1 MMGEKAYLPDHQ
13 SYITNLLT
21 LQEILGRL
29 RYRCERAESHGR
41 WVHHALGV
49 NYGGDDDHVCDLV
62 TPLITC
68 AEANYAEILHGLD
81 WSCGSCRKIQNNF
94 DTECCGTSAKEQ
106 LKGHLFALAS
116 LAMEDKTGPRA
127 TDKSDL
133 VSMRELVDVFL
144 KPHGREGKGMTP
156 EGWKE
161 PPAETANCGCEE
173 GGSAAPGDISL
184 LAADLNSAK
193 ILDLSSLAER
203 VNDKDYVDSL
213 LGKDTEPDHKL
224 KHDQWKRGDYC
235 IWWLDSDANIEEQEN
250 PFISSDYNT
259 YPGKALVTKW
269 GQNSKLNPVTLSQFP
284 RWGLEGVLEIVDP
297 NLTIPSYDTNQSK
310 EGVLITLIL
319 YAHFVLDNKY
329 EDQFR
334 SYHPALKEVGI
345 AQLARRLG
353 WLRTQA
359 AKNTLANLDPPCSY
373 KQDFLCQSEAY
384 DRQGFHA
391 FKVRQNELR
400 KEHGELKQAAT
411 PTNIIRLGADRYGR
425 KLIRVG
431 TQDLLNLVKEQH
443 ELGPFACKKD
453 RAKLIQNFMERFKPD
468 ACGLIPDN
476 ASNAPTV
483 TSDDG
488 SLKRKRT
495 SSQCSKTSISTI
507 SSTSSGD
514 VQYLKRTPP
523 KGQNHKVPTY
533 KGNGPKRG
541 GGKSST
547 TTSSKPR
554 PLPLR
559 AGFWRCINRAC
570 MLENPDHHWFCRGCY
585 TKVDQNDTRT
595 PSFTS
600 TPRPTDSRKDSRGG
614 KGGPFKGR
622 NKK

>member
-1 MMGEKAYLPDHQ
+1 MCFK
-13 SYITNLLT
+13 
-21 LQEILGRL
+21 
-29 RYRCERAESHGR
+29 CERAGSQGLD
-41 WVHHALGV
+41 VHYVLGI
-49 NYGGDDDHVCDLV
+49 NCGGDDGHVCDLV
-62 TPLITC
+62 TPIT
-68 AEANYAEILHGLD
+68 EYSDERYAQIMNGMD
-81 WSCGSCRKIQNNF
+81 WSCGSCLKVQTDN
-94 DTECCGTSAKEQ
+94 DAECCGSSARNQ
-106 LKGHLFALAS
+106 LKDHLFALCTT
-116 LAMEDKTGPRA
+116 AMETKPGPCAKGQGNMA
-127 TDKSDL
+127 T
-133 VSMRELVDVFL
+133 MREIIDVL
-144 KPHGREGKGMTP
+144 LCPHGRVGKGLTP
-156 EGWKE
+156 ESWIE
-161 PPAETANCGCEE
+161 PPADAANCGCSE
-173 GGSAAPGDISL
+173 GGSEAPGEISL
-184 LAADLNSAK
+184 LTANLDSAN
-193 ILDLSSLAER
+193 ILDLTLAER
-203 VNDKDYVDSL
+203 ENDSDFVNNL
-213 LGKDTEPDHKL
+213 LGSANEPDHKL
-224 KHDQWKRGDYC
+224 KPEQWKRGDYLLG
-235 IWWLDSDANIEEQEN
+235 WLDGESNIEEQEN
-250 PFISSDYNT
+250 PFNSSDYSM
-259 YPGKALVTKW
+259 YPGKALITKW
-269 GQNSKLNPVTLSQFP
+269 GNNSKLNPVVLSQFP
-284 RWGLEGVLEIVDP
+284 HWGLEGVLLIVDL
-297 NLTIPSYDTNQSK
+297 NLTIPSFDTSQSK
-310 EGVLITLIL
+310 EGVLITMIL
-319 YAHFVLDNKY
+319 YAHFVLESKY
-329 EDQFR
+329 EELFR

-554 PLPLR
+554 ALPLR